1 MMENV
6 YVMYSLH
13 DHIITLPYNYM
24 AV

>member
-1 MMENV
+1 MENV